1 MPLLKYQSICKT
13 QPAFPDGFFGFA
25 YWGSQKIT
33 LNLKLFHLLYF
44 LPSSLCQICKTQP
57 FKEYAKV
64 IFNKNWCAV
73 SVVFLKIALPLLPLF
88 FAHLFPRYT
97 RFFSLNLDNQDN
109 SKVAHLDRP
118 QDPRDLF
125 NRPLRI
131 LRRNPQGLQT
141 LHLQLHRRDH
151 LKQPRRYLHR

>member
-1 MPLLKYQSICKT
+1 MSKMQDST
-13 QPAFPDGFFGFA
+13 
-25 YWGSQKIT
+25 
-33 LNLKLFHLLYF
+33 H
-44 LPSSLCQICKTQP
+44 
-57 FKEYAKV
+57 KEYAKI
-64 IFNKNWCAV
+64 IFIKNRCAV
-73 SVVFLKIALPLLPLF
+73 SVVFLKTELSLLPLF

-109 SKVAHLDRP
+109 NKVAHLDRP

-141 LHLQLHRRDH
+141 LHLQLRRRDH